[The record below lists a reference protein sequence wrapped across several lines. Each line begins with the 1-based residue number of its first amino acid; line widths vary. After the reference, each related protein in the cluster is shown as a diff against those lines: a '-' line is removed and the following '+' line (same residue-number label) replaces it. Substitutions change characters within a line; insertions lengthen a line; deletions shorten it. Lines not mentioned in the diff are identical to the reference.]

1 LKVQH
6 GKKNVFFV
14 DGFVNAADCEVI
26 HLAMSNIPAFIEED
40 FMLSKKNY
48 ASRVSFDLIKYIN
61 IYGKTTNYSR
71 TWKYID
77 ENFEKVNLIHRQL
90 NQKNFFKN
98 KVPSEI
104 VKIEEPLERA
114 KKVFNFF
121 QNHFN
126 WNDYLFRIDQ
136 DIELKNAF
144 TNQTGSVDEINLSL
158 LNSLLGL
165 GYKAHI
171 MV

>member
-61 IYGKTTNYSR
+61 I
-71 TWKYID
+71 
-77 ENFEKVNLIHRQL
+77 
-90 NQKNFFKN
+90 
-98 KVPSEI
+98 
-104 VKIEEPLERA
+104 
-114 KKVFNFF
+114 
-121 QNHFN
+121 
-126 WNDYLFRIDQ
+126 
-136 DIELKNAF
+136 
-144 TNQTGSVDEINLSL
+144 
-158 LNSLLGL
+158 
-165 GYKAHI
+165 
-171 MV
+171 